1 LVLLDSPRTSAESRR
16 VRCASCNS
24 ELVEGKRFCHACG
37 AAVSRRCGS
46 CGAEVGAQF
55 RFCTDCGKALVTD
68 APPAPP
74 PAPPAADDRLT
85 RHIPAELARKIRDAG
100 GGVAGERKLVT
111 VLFCDL
117 VGSTSIAERLDPE
130 EYHDLLDEYLELAFR
145 EVYRVEGIVN
155 QLAGDG
161 FMALFGAPLA
171 REDAP
176 NRAVSAALAIRD
188 AVSRLSDG
196 AGRRRDL
203 DLLVRVGVH
212 TGPVVVGAVGSD
224 LKTDYSAIGDTTN
237 LAARL
242 QSLAEPGTVLVSQTT
257 ERLVRGFFETRDRGP
272 LQVKGKSQPIAAFE
286 VVRASGI
293 SAPMAIA
300 EVRGLT
306 PLVGRDA
313 EVAQLVACFGR
324 VAERLP
330 QVIAVVGDAGSGKS
344 RLVYELRQR
353 LSGQEFL
360 LFEARCSSLSQA
372 LPYEPLSA
380 MLRQFFE
387 ILPGEPAAAAREKI
401 VARIG
406 DVDGSFE
413 AWIPYLWNLLGVASG
428 RLDDRPAEEI
438 KQGTIEAICRLTGA
452 AARRTPAVLVVE
464 DLHWMDESSRE
475 VLEVA
480 MSRLRRDRMMILT
493 SHRTEFQPQWRTQAA
508 LTRLTLRRLGS
519 NEATAIARAV
529 AGGPLPAELERSIVE
544 RAEGNPF
551 YVEELTRALLEEGVL
566 LRGEHEARLA
576 RPLSEIRVPA
586 TVHEILAARLDRLG
600 AAAKRVVQ
608 VASVLGRR
616 FSRAELEALIGGEGI
631 AIVRE
636 LEALE
641 QRGILHR
648 KTATHED
655 EYRFGESL
663 TQEVAYEGLLLKER
677 RQLHDRVAAMVLASP
692 GEATTERSALVAHHL
707 VRGEDRVRAIEALL
721 EAARSAERL
730 PSYRSAAS
738 FYREGW
744 EIADLAIEERRDG
757 ADRFRRLA
765 TQCALGL
772 CRMAA
777 IYSAADL
784 KVAEPIV
791 LRGIE
796 VARELGDAETR
807 AALLSLLGNALTAAG
822 RQRFAEGLRFTEE
835 GVAVCEEAGLNAP
848 LVARSVSWI
857 NFIDGRFDA
866 AEQATEQAMEAG
878 VRAGHRERLTDL
890 YFAGLFMHNHL
901 LFHRG
906 RLDQALAAMEDTYR
920 LAMKAGNRT
929 VQAGATGLIAWM
941 HLERAQYR
949 EANETAMRFLEIAQ
963 PLGNVGGTRTAAAVL
978 VLAREE
984 LGEAPPA
991 NAGELLE
998 MEGLNPSDLA
1008 IKSHLVTEALIAI
1021 GDLRLAERLADL
1033 GYRYAGGRLRELWA
1047 TLALGELKSRLGPT
1061 ARKEAEEWL
1070 RRARALAAE
1079 IGSSWGLAATSLAA
1093 AQASFERGDRRAG
1106 VELSERALDAA
1117 REIGFVRLAQR
1128 AERLLDKCRDDR
1140 VVLARAASSA
1150 D

>member
-1 LVLLDSPRTSAESRR
+1 

-24 ELVEGKRFCHACG
+24 ELIEGKPFCPACG
-37 AAVSRRCGS
+37 AAVSRRCRS

-55 RFCTDCGKALVTD
+55 RFCTDCGKPLAAD
-68 APPAPP
+68 APSSPP
-74 PAPPAADDRLT
+74 RPPAADDRLT

-100 GGVAGERKLVT
+100 GGAAGERKLVT

-145 EVYRVEGIVN
+145 EVYQVEGIVN

-171 REDAP
+171 HEDAP
-176 NRAVSAALAIRD
+176 HRAVSAALAIRD
-188 AVSRLSDG
+188 AVARFSDR

-203 DLLVRVGVH
+203 DLLVRIGVH

-286 VVRASGI
+286 VVQASGI

-306 PLVGRDA
+306 PLVGRNA
-313 EVAQLVACFGR
+313 EVSQLVACFGR

-353 LSGQEFL
+353 LAVDEHLF
-360 LFEARCSSLSQA
+360 FEARCSSLSQA
-372 LPYEPLSA
+372 LPYAPMA
-380 MLRQFFE
+380 GMLRQFFE
-387 ILPGEPAAAAREKI
+387 ILPGEAAETAREKI
-401 VARIG
+401 AARIG
-406 DVDGSFE
+406 AVEPSLE
-413 AWIPYLWNLLGVASG
+413 AWMPFLWNLLGVSG
-428 RLDDRPAEEI
+428 EALDDRPAEEI
-438 KQGTIEAICRLTGA
+438 KQGTIEAVCRLTA
-452 AARRTPAVLVVE
+452 AASRRAPAVLVVE
-464 DLHWMDESSRE
+464 DLHWMDDPSRE
-475 VLEVA
+475 MVEVA
-480 MSRLRRDRMMILT
+480 VSRLRRDRMMILT
-493 SHRTEFQPQWRTQAA
+493 THRPDFQPHWRTQAA
-508 LTRLTLRRLGS
+508 FTRLTLRRLVTE
-519 NEATAIARAV
+519 EAANIARAV

-551 YVEELTRALLEEGVL
+551 YLEELTRALLEEGVL
-566 LRGEHEARLA
+566 LRGEREARLV
-576 RPLSEIRVPA
+576 RPLAEIRVPA

-608 VASVLGRR
+608 VASVLGRQ
-616 FSRAELEALIGGEGI
+616 FSRAELEALVGDEGI
-631 AIVRE
+631 TVERE
-636 LEALE
+636 LAALE

-648 KTATHED
+648 KAAAHED

-677 RQLHDRVAAMVLASP
+677 RQLHDRVAVLVLASP
-692 GEATTERSALVAHHL
+692 GEDTAERSALIAHHL
-707 VRGEDRVRAIEALL
+707 ARGEDRARAIEALL
-721 EAARSAERL
+721 AAARSAERL
-730 PSYRSAAS
+730 PSYRSAAG

-744 EIADLAIEERRDG
+744 EIADLALEERRDG
-757 ADRFRRLA
+757 ADRFQRLA
-765 TQCALGL
+765 VQCALGL

-777 IYSAADL
+777 IYTAADL
-784 KVAEPIV
+784 KVLEPIV

-796 VARELGDAETR
+796 IARELGDTETR

-822 RQRFAEGLRFTEE
+822 RERFAEGLRFAEE
-835 GVAVCEEAGLNAP
+835 GVAVAEKAGLSVP
-848 LVARSVSWI
+848 LVARGVSWI

-866 AEQATEQAMEAG
+866 AERATERAIEAS
-878 VRAGHRERLTDL
+878 VRAGHRERLSDL
-890 YFAGLFMHNHL
+890 YFAGLFMHNQL
-901 LFHRG
+901 LLQRG
-906 RLDQALAAMEDTYR
+906 RLDQALAAMEETYR
-920 LAMKAGNRT
+920 LAVKAGNRT
-929 VQAGATGLIAWM
+929 VQAGSTGLIAWI
-941 HLERAQYR
+941 HLELERYA
-949 EANETAMRFLEIAQ
+949 EANELAARFLELAQ

-978 VLAREE
+978 VLARAA
-984 LGEAPPA
+984 LGEPAPA
-991 NAGELLE
+991 GAGELLE

-1008 IKSHLVTEALIAI
+1008 IKSHLVSEALIAI
-1021 GDLRLAERLADL
+1021 GDLRRAQHLADL
-1033 GYRYAGGRLRELWA
+1033 AYRHAGGRLRELWS
-1047 TLALGELKSRLGPT
+1047 TLALGEVKRALGPA
-1061 ARKEAEEWL
+1061 ARKEAEEWI
-1070 RRARALAAE
+1070 RRASTLANE
-1079 IGSSWGLAATSLAA
+1079 IGSRWGIAATSLATA
-1093 AQASFERGDRRAG
+1093 RASLERGDRSAAEAAG
-1106 VELSERALDAA
+1106 DCAWNVA
-1117 REIGFVRLAQR
+1117 REIGFTRLARR
-1128 AERLLDKCRDDR
+1128 AERILDELRDGAAGG
-1140 VVLARAASSA
+1140 LRAASSA

>member
-1 LVLLDSPRTSAESRR
+1 
-16 VRCASCNS
+16 VRCAQCNA

-46 CGAEVGAQF
+46 CGADVGAQF
-55 RFCTDCGKALVTD
+55 RFCTDCGKPLTAD
-68 APPAPP
+68 APP
-74 PAPPAADDRLT
+74 PASSAPAADDRLT

-117 VGSTSIAERLDPE
+117 VGSTAIAERLDPE

-161 FMALFGAPLA
+161 FMALFGAPVA
-171 REDAP
+171 HEDAP
-176 NRAVSAALAIRD
+176 HRAVSAALAIRD
-188 AVSRLSDG
+188 AVSRFSDQ

-203 DLLVRVGVH
+203 DLTVRVGVH

-286 VVRASGI
+286 VVQASGI

-313 EVAQLVACFGR
+313 EVSQLVACFGR

-353 LSGQEFL
+353 LEGEEH
-360 LFEARCSSLSQA
+360 LFFETRCSSLSQA
-372 LPYEPLSA
+372 IPYVPMA
-380 MLRQFFE
+380 GMLRQFFE
-387 ILPGEPAAAAREKI
+387 ILPGEAPATALEKI

-406 DVDGSFE
+406 ALEPSLE
-413 AWIPYLWNLLGVASG
+413 AWTPFLWNLLGVSSEG
-428 RLDDRPAEEI
+428 LDRPADEI
-438 KQGTIEAICRLTGA
+438 KQGTIEAVCRLTA
-452 AARRTPAVLVVE
+452 AASRRAPAVLVVE
-464 DLHWMDESSRE
+464 DLHWMDDPSRE
-475 VLEVA
+475 MVEVA
-480 MSRLRRDRMMILT
+480 VSRLRRDRMMILA
-493 SHRTEFQPQWRTQAA
+493 SHRPDFQPQWRTQAA
-508 LTRLTLRRLGS
+508 FTRLTLRRLGS
-519 NEATAIARAV
+519 EDATEIARAV
-529 AGGPLPAELERSIVE
+529 AGGALPAELERSIVE

-551 YVEELTRALLEEGVL
+551 YLEELTRALLEEGVL
-566 LRGEHEARLA
+566 LRGEREARLA
-576 RPLSEIRVPA
+576 RPLAEIRVPA

-608 VASVLGRR
+608 VASVLGRQ
-616 FSRAELEALIGGEGI
+616 FSRSELRALVGGEGI
-631 AIVRE
+631 AVERE

-648 KTATHED
+648 KTAAHED

-692 GEATTERSALVAHHL
+692 GEATAERSALLAHHL
-707 VRGEDRVRAIEALL
+707 ARGEDRARAIEALL
-721 EAARSAERL
+721 DAARSAERL
-730 PSYRSAAS
+730 PSYRSAAG

-765 TQCALGL
+765 VQCALGL

-777 IYSAADL
+777 IYTAADL
-784 KVAEPIV
+784 KVIEPIV
-791 LRGIE
+791 MRGIE
-796 VARELGDAETR
+796 IARELGDAETR

-822 RQRFAEGLRFTEE
+822 RQRFAEGLRFAEE
-835 GVAVCEEAGLNAP
+835 GVAVAEEAGLSVP
-848 LVARSVSWI
+848 LVARGVSWI

-866 AEQATEQAMEAG
+866 AERATELAMEAG

-906 RLDQALAAMEDTYR
+906 HLDQALVAMEETYR
-920 LAMKAGNRT
+920 LAVKAGNRT
-929 VQAGATGLIAWM
+929 VQAGTTGLIAWM
-941 HLERAQYR
+941 HFEREEYA
-949 EANETAMRFLEIAQ
+949 EANEVAGRFLELAQ
-963 PLGNVGGTRTAAAVL
+963 TLGNVGGTRTAAAVL
-978 VLAREE
+978 VLARAA
-984 LGEAPPA
+984 LGEPPPTT
-991 NAGELLE
+991 AGELLE

-1008 IKSHLVTEALIAI
+1008 IKSHLVSEALVTI

-1033 GYRYAGGRLRELWA
+1033 AYRYAGGRLRELWA
-1047 TLALGELKSRLGPT
+1047 TLALGEVKRHLGPT

-1070 RRARALAAE
+1070 RRAGALASE
-1079 IGSSWGLAATSLAA
+1079 IGSRWGLAATGLAA
-1093 AQASFERGDRRAG
+1093 AQASVDRGDLRAAA
-1106 VELSERALDAA
+1106 ELGTRALDVA
-1117 REIGFVRLAQR
+1117 REIGFVRLARR
-1128 AERLLDKCRDDR
+1128 AEKLLVECRDDR
-1140 VVLARAASSA
+1140 VLLSRAASSA